1 MTRSHS
7 DAWAHVPQRRQSL
20 VVTHAVWNSGG
31 RRTPAVP
38 ADPLEDTPAINEAAR
53 KALSKA
59 AGACRRVGWFSFWTQ
74 LTLSVVSAVILLFS
88 VAFTAQARAACMRS
102 SAPPMHTTS

>member
-1 MTRSHS
+1 MQE
-7 DAWAHVPQRRQSL
+7 QRL
-20 VVTHAVWNSGG
+20 VVTHAAWNSGA
-31 RRTPAVP
+31 RRAPAVP
-38 ADPLEDTPAINEAAR
+38 ADALEDTPAINEAAR

-88 VAFTAQARAACMRS
+88 VAFTAQVGAACMPG
-102 SAPPMHTTS
+102 SAPATCQLL